1 MSEPRDPLTPEER
14 EIARQLAR
22 LGAPAEPSSTL
33 DAGILSAARTAAKP
47 AAGSSTALRP
57 RLRRRWP
64 VGLGLAASLA
74 LAVGV
79 AWQLRPLPDAGVK
92 YSEAPASAP
101 MRDASL
107 ASGAGMADSAPAGE
121 AQRQEQAARNG
132 EAMIPPAPA
141 ETAARRQ
148 TAPIAGD
155 AREAGTPTAA
165 EPETAPVVFDAPAP
179 TAFPAAPPPPPPA
192 PVVSPAPQPDLS
204 ALPSGAP
211 APSAA
216 RDASRERKGNA
227 ARADA
232 ETRARAEAL
241 DRIEVTGSRIRQ
253 DDADAYRDQ
262 PFDEDPPASADS
274 PEVRKAWLTRIRE
287 LVAAGE
293 LDAASAS
300 LREFR
305 RRYPLTPLPDD
316 LRPLIE

>member
-14 EIARQLAR
+14 EIARRLAR

-47 AAGSSTALRP
+47 ASGSSAALRP

-79 AWQLRPLPDAGVK
+79 AWQLRPLPDAGVE
-92 YSEAPASAP
+92 YSEAPAPSP
-101 MRDASL
+101 KRDVSPA
-107 ASGAGMADSAPAGE
+107 AGAGMADSPAGE
-121 AQRQEQAARNG
+121 AQRHEQAASND
-132 EAMIPPAPA
+132 EAMTPPAPA
-141 ETAARRQ
+141 DTTARRQ
-148 TAPIAGD
+148 AAPIPGD
-155 AREAGTPTAA
+155 TRESATPTAA
-165 EPETAPVVFDAPAP
+165 DPESAPVVFDAPAP
-179 TAFPAAPPPPPPA
+179 TAFPAAPSPPA

-204 ALPSGAP
+204 VLSSGAP

-216 RDASRERKGNA
+216 RDASRERKANA

-241 DRIEVTGSRIRQ
+241 DRIEVTGSRIRE

-293 LDAASAS
+293 LEAARAS